1 MCEVVSLDWQD
12 MLPRDVAEGLPKVI
26 RREASPQRQ
35 RPEAAAEAVQEARQ
49 ERLAPTAAA
58 EASVQGA
65 ANNTEDSNVVSNVV
79 LAIVSELFR
88 GADTNED
95 GKLDAEELAQLLQ
108 QHSLPASIRI
118 NLVGEVQQ
126 SMSRM
131 GLDAG
136 GSVSMAQF
144 LRLLSQ
150 PAWSFILPAD
160 LQARLPFVLLRDSFP
175 TNPADAVYQKAYQMF
190 DAADTDRSGYLDV
203 DELCTLLQKFYK
215 DGLQTNIDPEVRTE
229 MQQKVESSVRKLG
242 KTPDSGKQHAL
253 AATGG

>member
-108 QHSLPASIRI
+108 QHSLPADTRI

-215 DGLQTNIDPEVRTE
+215 DGLQTNIDPEVRME

-242 KTPDSGKQHAL
+242 KTPDSGKQHSL

>member
-1 MCEVVSLDWQD
+1 MKTSWKTLIWYYWIKC
-12 MLPRDVAEGLPKVI
+12 
-26 RREASPQRQ
+26 
-35 RPEAAAEAVQEARQ
+35 
-49 ERLAPTAAA
+49 
-58 EASVQGA
+58 
-65 ANNTEDSNVVSNVV
+65 SNVILAVV
-79 LAIVSELFR
+79 KQLFS

-215 DGLQTNIDPEVRTE
+215 DGLQTNIDPEVRME